1 MRIRVYR
8 VMVRWRIVALAGL
21 IGAFVAAASEAESWE
36 EISIRSGESVWA
48 SSELEETV
56 WGRRIRYR
64 AENVFD
70 GELGTCWVEDAEG
83 AGVGESLTF
92 VVDRPVSE
100 LGIVN
105 GFARNG
111 VLFRWN
117 NRVRRLRVEL
127 VAAFTAPGL
136 VTETDYTLYLGR
148 VMRAAEPLELEDTA
162 VLQRFAFP
170 WTADEQERFFMES
183 LELFLDGHPSFARK
197 IREAFGYGPDPARGE
212 GRAAP
217 GDEASREAFLSD
229 AGAAFSM
236 LCVRL
241 VIDGVYPGD
250 RFDDTCIT
258 EIEVA
263 FE

>member
-1 MRIRVYR
+1 
-8 VMVRWRIVALAGL
+8 MVLAGL
-21 IGAFVAAASEAESWE
+21 LCTVVIPASAEESWE
-36 EISIRSGESVWA
+36 EISIRSGDSVWA

-56 WGRRIRYR
+56 WGRRVRYR

-70 GELGTCWVEDAEG
+70 GELSTCWVEDEEG

-92 VVDRPVSE
+92 VVDRTVSA

-127 VAAFTAPGL
+127 IAAFTAPGL

-148 VMRAAEPLELEDTA
+148 VIRAAEPLELDDTA
-162 VLQRFAFP
+162 ALQRFVFP
-170 WTADEQERFFMES
+170 WSADEQERFLMES
-183 LELFLDGHPSFARK
+183 LERFLDEHPSFTRK
-197 IREAFGYGPDPARGE
+197 IREALGYGPDPVDGGE
-212 GRAAP
+212 PAAP
-217 GDEASREAFLSD
+217 GDEASRAAFLSD
-229 AGAAFSM
+229 ARAAFSM

-241 VIDGVYPGD
+241 LIDGVYRGD

-258 EIEVA
+258 EIEAA